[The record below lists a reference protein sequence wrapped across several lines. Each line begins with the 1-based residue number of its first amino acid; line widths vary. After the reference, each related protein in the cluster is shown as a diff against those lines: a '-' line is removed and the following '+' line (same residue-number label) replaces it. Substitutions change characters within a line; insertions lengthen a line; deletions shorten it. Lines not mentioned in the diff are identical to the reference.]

1 MHLVH
6 LTPGTGTFHCGSCL
20 RDHAL
25 IKGLRALGHDAH
37 IVPLY
42 LPMVTDGD
50 EADADQPVR
59 VGGISLYLQEKL
71 PWFHR
76 LPAFVHRWLNAPGLL
91 RKASLRMGMTSAKD
105 LGVMTVG
112 SLAGEKGRQ
121 WAEWRKLIDWLKQQP
136 KIDVVSLSNSM
147 LTGLAKAIK
156 EETGARVVV
165 SLQGED
171 AFLDTLIQP
180 YRDQAWQALRENAR
194 HVERFI
200 SPSRYYAG
208 LMGARMAVGGE
219 KMAVVMNGID
229 ASPIPIAK
237 PDAAVPTI
245 GYFAR
250 MIHGKGLTVLVDAFI
265 ELIGRDRV
273 PNLRLK
279 IGGAVT
285 PADEGYIA
293 GLKKR
298 LAEAGCQGRVE
309 WLPNVDLEGKA
320 RFFSDLTVFTVP
332 AVYGEAFG
340 LYVPEA
346 MAAGVPVVQPE
357 SGAFPEILAATGGG
371 LLCKH
376 DDAISLADGLQR
388 LLEDPALRD
397 ELGRRGMARVRE
409 DFTHAAMAARFDE
422 VLRGVA

>member
-25 IKGLRALGHDAH
+25 IKGLRNLGHDAM

-50 EADADQPVR
+50 ESDANQPVH

-71 PWFHR
+71 PWFHKM
-76 LPAFVHRWLNAPGLL
+76 PAFVHRWLNDPKRL
-91 RKASLRMGMTSAKD
+91 RAASLRMGMTGAKD
-105 LGVMTVG
+105 LGRMTVG
-112 SLAGEKGRQ
+112 SLVGEKGRQ
-121 WAEWRKLIDWLKQQP
+121 WAEWKKLIEWLKQQP

-156 EETGARVVV
+156 EETGAKVVV

-180 YRDQAWQALRENAR
+180 YRDKAWSALSENAR
-194 HVERFI
+194 HVDRFI
-200 SPSRYYAG
+200 SPSRYYAD
-208 LMGARMAVGGE
+208 LMGSRMDVGSE

-229 ASPIPIAK
+229 ASPLPVAQ
-237 PDAAVPTI
+237 PDAAAPTI

-250 MIHGKGLTVLVDAFI
+250 MIHGKGLTVVVDAFI
-265 ELIGRDRV
+265 ELVKRHRI

-285 PADEGYIA
+285 PVDEAYIA
-293 GLKKR
+293 GLKKK
-298 LAEAGCQGRVE
+298 LADAGWLDRVE

-320 RFFSDLTVFTVP
+320 QFFRDLTVFTVP
-332 AVYGEAFG
+332 AIYGEAFG

-357 SGAFPEILAATGGG
+357 SGAFPELIAATGGG
-371 LLCKH
+371 VLCKH
-376 DDAISLADGLQR
+376 DDAISLADELQR
-388 LLEDPALRD
+388 LLEDSALRE
-397 ELGRRGMARVRE
+397 ELGRQGMTRVRQ
-409 DFTHAAMAARFDE
+409 DFTHGVMAARFDE
-422 VLRGVA
+422 VLRSVT